1 VIREISED
9 IFSYLTELISGG
21 LIMDNGKI
29 LVVEDERITAKDIK
43 RSLEK
48 AGYNVPETV
57 STGEDAIKL
66 SEKYKPDLVLM
77 DIKLEGEVDGIDAA
91 ETITSKFAIPVIYLT
106 SYSDK
111 STVERAKTTHPS
123 AFILKEPFGFLHKPF
138 EENEL
143 YTAIDIILKRNNDK
157 DRLKS
162 QDKLLASIL
171 KTISDGVIA
180 IDSEERIKFMNSTA
194 EKITGWTENNSLGK
208 KLFNVMRVFD
218 LKTDLLEEVNLDEIG
233 DGELRIKSNNVK
245 TPIEGTITPLKDEN
259 GLDNGMIFIFR
270 SMRD

>member
-1 VIREISED
+1 MV
-9 IFSYLTELISGG
+9 SG
-21 LIMDNGKI
+21 NI

-48 AGYNVPETV
+48 AGYYVPATA
-57 STGEDAIKL
+57 STGEDAIKF

-77 DIKLEGEVDGIDAA
+77 DIKLEGEVDGIAAA
-91 ETITSKFAIPVIYLT
+91 ETITSELTIPVIYLT

-143 YTAIDIILKRNNDK
+143 YTAIDIILKRNNDE
-157 DRLKS
+157 DRLKN

-180 IDSEERIKFMNSTA
+180 IDSDERVKFMNSAA

-208 KLFNVMRVFD
+208 KFFNVLRVFD
-218 LKTDLLEEVNLDEIG
+218 LKTNLFEDINLDEI
-233 DGELRIKSNNVK
+233 DKEDLSITSNKNVK
-245 TPIEGTITPLKDEN
+245 KPIEGTIIPLKNEN
-259 GLDNGMIFIFR
+259 GLDNGMIFIFK
-270 SMRD
+270 SM

>member
-1 VIREISED
+1 MV
-9 IFSYLTELISGG
+9 
-21 LIMDNGKI
+21 NGNI

-48 AGYNVPETV
+48 VGYHVPATA
-57 STGEDAIKL
+57 STGEDAIKF

-91 ETITSKFAIPVIYLT
+91 ETITSKFSIPVIYLT

-111 STVERAKTTHPS
+111 STVERAKTTNPS

-143 YTAIDIILKRNNDK
+143 YTAIDIILKRNNNV
-157 DRLKS
+157 DRLKN

-180 IDSEERIKFMNSTA
+180 IDSDERVKFMNFAA
-194 EKITGWTENNSLGK
+194 ENITGWTENNSVGK
-208 KLFNVMRVFD
+208 KFFNVLRVFD
-218 LKTDLLEEVNLDEIG
+218 LKTDHFDDINLDNMDKEQ
-233 DGELRIKSNNVK
+233 LRIKSNNTVK
-245 TPIEGTITPLKDEN
+245 NRIEGIITPLKDEN
-259 GLDNGMIFIFR
+259 GQNNGKIFIFN
-270 SMRD
+270 SN